1 MPMPCAAMPCWCR
14 WLPLGSGSDCMYQ
27 TWSIGNGCEKTGQS
41 ERGLSNAAQGSIEAD
56 GQELLQQKESEA
68 EASDTL
74 FLTMGRKSRRSSVVS
89 VIHVLCY

>member
-1 MPMPCAAMPCWCR
+1 MPCAAMPCC
-14 WLPLGSGSDCMYQ
+14 DC
-27 TWSIGNGCEKTGQS
+27 TWSIGKGCDKTGQL
-41 ERGLSNAAQGSIEAD
+41 ERGLSDAALGSQSSIEAD

>member
-14 WLPLGSGSDCMYQ
+14 WLPLGSGSDYKVQ
-27 TWSIGNGCEKTGQS
+27 QAK
-41 ERGLSNAAQGSIEAD
+41 RGLSNAAQGSIEAD

>member
-1 MPMPCAAMPCWCR
+1 MNV
-14 WLPLGSGSDCMYQ
+14 GSKRMGEHADKVQQASTQ
-27 TWSIGNGCEKTGQS
+27 AETGAKKTGQS

>member
-1 MPMPCAAMPCWCR
+1 MPCAAMPCWCG
-14 WLPLGSGSDCMYQ
+14 WLPLGSGSDC
-27 TWSIGNGCEKTGQS
+27 TWRYKSGKGCDETGQS
-41 ERGLSNAAQGSIEAD
+41 GRGLSNAAQGSIEAD

-74 FLTMGRKSRRSSVVS
+74 YLTMGRKSRRSSVVS